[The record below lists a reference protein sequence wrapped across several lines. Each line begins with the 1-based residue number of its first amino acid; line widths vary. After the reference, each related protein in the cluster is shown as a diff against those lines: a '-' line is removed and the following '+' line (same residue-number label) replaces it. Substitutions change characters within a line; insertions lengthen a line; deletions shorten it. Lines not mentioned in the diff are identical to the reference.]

1 MENKVAILKP
11 FTAYLVGVL
20 TTAIA
25 VSAGNG
31 RWGLICFTLGVLAVV
46 ASFVWALRS
55 QDRALWVATQIMN
68 WTHNGAYRIILKP
81 KEKRAAV
88 KVEDDKPELPKK
100 PSAFAECVLALR
112 GLGSDPETARYLAGQ
127 ATQRLPEDAS
137 TKDVLKLALSI
148 NGARA

>member
-1 MENKVAILKP
+1 MENKAAILKP

-31 RWGLICFTLGVLAVV
+31 RWGLICFGLGVLAV
-46 ASFVWALRS
+46 ASGFVWALRS
-55 QDRALWVATQIMN
+55 QERALWVATQIMN

-81 KEKRAAV
+81 KEKRVA
-88 KVEDDKPELPKK
+88 KGEDDKPELPKK

-148 NGARA
+148 NSARA

>member
-1 MENKVAILKP
+1 MENKAAILKP

-31 RWGLICFTLGVLAVV
+31 RWGLICFGLGVLAVV
-46 ASFVWALRS
+46 AAAAWALRS
-55 QDRALWVATQIMN
+55 Q
-68 WTHNGAYRIILKP
+68 
-81 KEKRAAV
+81 KRAAWV
-88 KVEDDKPELPKK
+88 VRQLVRIADIPSPKATRRVRAITETKPEAPKK
-100 PSAFAECVLALR
+100 PTPFAECVLALR
-112 GLGSDPETARYLAGQ
+112 GLGSDADTARYLAGQ